1 MRIKTTREKRI
12 LYFKTTLRWII
23 YYLII
28 FTSFI
33 IMTSGSWKKPVLL
46 VPVALCIAVNNDIM
60 ASAYTGAFCGLLID
74 VACGRLVG
82 YNAVLLTVFCVASTL
97 IFELYL
103 RRKFISFTVIAAAAS
118 FLQCWLD
125 YKFFY
130 EIWGYE
136 NVERIFR
143 NTTLKVWLYTVIS
156 SVFIYV
162 LFKII
167 NNWLMPKEHLTIEEV
182 IRTSQGA

>member
-1 MRIKTTREKRI
+1 MRLKTTREKRI

-28 FTSFI
+28 FSSFI

-46 VPVALCIAVNNDIM
+46 VPVALCIAINNDLM
-60 ASAYTGAFCGLLID
+60 YSAYTGAFCGFLID
-74 VACGRLVG
+74 IACGRLLG
-82 YNAVLLTVFCVASTL
+82 YNAVLLTVFCVATTL
-97 IFELYL
+97 IYELYL
-103 RRKFISFTVIAAAAS
+103 RRKFINFIVITAAME

-136 NVERIFR
+136 NVERIFH
-143 NTTLKVWLYTVIS
+143 NYTLKVWMYTVIS
-156 SVFIYV
+156 SVVIFII
-162 LFKII
+162 FKIV
-167 NNWLMPKEHLTIEEV
+167 NNLLMPKEHLTIEEV
-182 IRTSQGA
+182 IRTA